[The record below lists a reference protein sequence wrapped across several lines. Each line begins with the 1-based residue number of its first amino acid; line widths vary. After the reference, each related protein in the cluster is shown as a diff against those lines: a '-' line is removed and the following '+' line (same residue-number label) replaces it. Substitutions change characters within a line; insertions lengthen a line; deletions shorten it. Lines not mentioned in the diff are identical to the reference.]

1 MGLLC
6 VFLIVSCLASVIS
19 SENLPF
25 SQEELKAIQERLD
38 RLQLSETFLSLI
50 LDSGTGIEARKDVA
64 EREEKCLPIGAEC
77 AFFSGPKCCS
87 IRTRCVVWDRTEG
100 TDGRG
105 NAKWVSHCREYN
117 GGVWLDN
124 IYQFFKNLG

>member
-38 RLQLSETFLSLI
+38 RLQLLETFLSLI

-64 EREEKCLPIGAEC
+64 EREEKCLP
-77 AFFSGPKCCS
+77 
-87 IRTRCVVWDRTEG
+87 RCVVWDRTEG

>member
-38 RLQLSETFLSLI
+38 RL
-50 LDSGTGIEARKDVA
+50 
-64 EREEKCLPIGAEC
+64 
-77 AFFSGPKCCS
+77 
-87 IRTRCVVWDRTEG
+87 
-100 TDGRG
+100 
-105 NAKWVSHCREYN
+105 
-117 GGVWLDN
+117 
-124 IYQFFKNLG
+124 

>member
-6 VFLIVSCLASVIS
+6 VFLIVSFLASVIS

-38 RLQLSETFLSLI
+38 RLQLLETFLSLI
-50 LDSGTGIEARKDVA
+50 LDSGTGIEAKKDVA
-64 EREEKCLPIGAEC
+64 EREEQCLPVGAPC
-77 AFFSGPKCCS
+77 AFFSGPNCCS
-87 IRTRCVVWDRTEG
+87 VRTRCVVWDYQG
-100 TDGRG
+100 SDGKG
-105 NAKWVSHCREYN
+105 NAKWTSHCREYN
-117 GGVWLDN
+117 GGVLLDN

>member
-38 RLQLSETFLSLI
+38 RLQLLETFLSLI

-105 NAKWVSHCREYN
+105 MLN
-117 GGVWLDN
+117 GFLIAENTMVEVWLDN